1 MGFLPT
7 ASEAG
12 DSEAEVPGT
21 SAVPHSHWL
30 PPSPRLGKGSV
41 VLWLLPGRRFVTRW
55 PLRTQAPRRSISRQ
69 QPSPTTSLSGNPDSH
84 QTSICFLRWW
94 VISLAVVSVETE
106 PSLQFRVLV
115 GFQVK
120 AVPHSPLSFLQ
131 EGRPHFSGR
140 ARPGCRRRQFCPV
153 DSGPQGPIR
162 TLRLRAED
170 PLGSEH
176 LAVCTLRSLALGEG
190 SGASCLPD
198 LEALPRAGRSGQAGG
213 CT

>member
-12 DSEAEVPGT
+12 DSEAEVLGT
-21 SAVPHSHWL
+21 STVPHSHWL

-55 PLRTQAPRRSISRQ
+55 PLRTQAPRRSASRQ

-106 PSLQFRVLV
+106 SSLQFRVFV

-120 AVPHSPLSFLQ
+120 AVPTLPSP
-131 EGRPHFSGR
+131 FSR
-140 ARPGCRRRQFCPV
+140 KV
-153 DSGPQGPIR
+153 DP
-162 TLRLRAED
+162 T
-170 PLGSEH
+170 
-176 LAVCTLRSLALGEG
+176 SLAGQGQGAGDSFARWTLALRGQLGRCASEQRIRWAPSTWPSAP
-190 SGASCLPD
+190 SGAWP
-198 LEALPRAGRSGQAGG
+198 SGKGVERLASQ
-213 CT
+213 T